1 MKREQRN
8 KITNQVNNSGKYNK
22 SLKQSREKGFT
33 NVAIITNIITEKIEK
48 IRNQESGNG
57 KYNNSLKESSER
69 GFRDLKNTNN
79 NNHVEQK

>member
-1 MKREQRN
+1 M
-8 KITNQVNNSGKYNK
+8 
-22 SLKQSREKGFT
+22 KQSREKGFT
-33 NVAIITNIITEKIEK
+33 NVTIITNITTEKIKK
-48 IRNQESGNG
+48 IRNQESDNG